1 MSLEAIQNRIKRLA
15 ANVNKVIYGKED
27 PVRLALVGLLARGH
41 ILIEDVPGVGKTMLA
56 RAIARSVSATYK
68 RIQFTPD
75 LLPTD
80 VTGVSIYNQKTGDFE
95 FHPGPVFTNILLA
108 DEINRATPRTQSALL
123 ECMDESQV
131 TVDGKPHPLPPLYFV
146 IATQNPIE
154 QQGTY
159 PLPEAQLDR
168 FMLRIRLG
176 YTPADVEMAI
186 LEKQIA
192 VHPIES
198 LEPVATTDEIRAI
211 QNAVRQVHVS
221 EAIRDYIIRIVT
233 RTREHEDILLGASPR
248 GSLAMMRGAQ
258 ALALIEGQAFVS
270 PHHAKRIALGV
281 LAHRLILTPPARL
294 SGVTPETLVED
305 ILNAVEVPTQEA
317 SPKTSQK

>member
-1 MSLEAIQNRIKRLA
+1 MSLEAIQERIKKLQ
-15 ANVNKVIYGKED
+15 ANVNKVIYGKEE
-27 PVRLALVGLLARGH
+27 PIRLALVGLLAKGH
-41 ILIEDVPGVGKTMLA
+41 ILIEDVPGVGKTTLA
-56 RAIARSVSATYK
+56 KAIAKSISATYK

-80 VTGVSIYNQKTGDFE
+80 ITGVSIYNQKTGDFA
-95 FHPGPVFTNILLA
+95 FHEGPVFTNILLA

-131 TVDGKPHPLPPLYFV
+131 TVDGKPHALPPLYFV

-176 YTPADVEMAI
+176 YAPADVEMAI

-198 LEPVATTDEIRAI
+198 LEPVTTVDEIRAI

-221 EAIRDYIIRIVT
+221 EAIRDYIVRIVAK
-233 RTREHEDILLGASPR
+233 TREHEDILLGASPR
-248 GSLAMMRGAQ
+248 GSLSLMRGSQ
-258 ALALIEGQAFVS
+258 ALALVEGQTFVS
-270 PHHAKRIALGV
+270 PHHPKRVAHAV
-281 LAHRLILTPPARL
+281 LAHRLILTPQARL
-294 SGVTPETLVED
+294 SGMTPEAIVED
-305 ILNAVEVPTQEA
+305 LLSSVEVPTQQA
-317 SPKTSQK
+317 AQKKA

>member
-1 MSLEAIQNRIKRLA
+1 MSLEAIRDRINKLL
-15 ANVNKVIYGKED
+15 ANVNAVIYGKDE
-27 PVRLALVGLLARGH
+27 PVRLAVTGLLAKGH

-56 RAIARSVSATYK
+56 KAIARSISADYK

-80 VTGVSIYNQKTGDFE
+80 ITGVSIYNQKTGDFE

-131 TVDGKPHPLPPLYFV
+131 TADGQTHALPPLYFV

-176 YTPADVEMAI
+176 YAPADVEMSI
-186 LEKQIA
+186 LEKQTTT
-192 VHPIES
+192 HPIQA
-198 LEPVATTDEIRAI
+198 LAPVLTVEEVRAI

-221 EAIRDYIIRIVT
+221 EAIRDYIVRIVAKT
-233 RTREHEDILLGASPR
+233 RAHEDVLLGASPR
-248 GSLAMMRGAQ
+248 GSLAMMRGSQ
-258 ALALIEGQAFVS
+258 ALALVDGQAFVS
-270 PHHAKRIALGV
+270 PHHTKCIAQAV
-281 LAHRLILTPPARL
+281 LAHRLILTPQARL
-294 SGVTPETLVED
+294 SGVTAEAVVEE
-305 ILNAVEVPTQEA
+305 ILNGVEVPTQPA
-317 SPKTSQK
+317 GQKG